1 MRDPSLDRTTQRQIA
16 QTFRTASLGLAI
28 AIGLGSLPVA
38 VNAAYK
44 DIVPA
49 KDIKGRSIVDF
60 VSSECGGCHNPKL
73 TGATGPNITMERL
86 RHGLKGAAAKKAGR
100 FTYPFS
106 EEAVFATVKAGR
118 AGTAMP
124 TWGSDAN
131 PIGVAL
137 TDGEI
142 KAIAHHV
149 YNEPPPKDFHW
160 GMADMMKT
168 LQDVKPSENG
178 KVTPAKNVDDL
189 LFVTERENFSVAV
202 INTKTQSVVAHLPA
216 GARAHGYTFSPD
228 GKYAYNLGR
237 DGWLYQY
244 DLKTLLATKK
254 VRLGLDARGI
264 AVSDNGK
271 YLLTGMYIPTQAVVV
286 DAITLKPL
294 KIIDTHHV
302 QDPDGDF
309 VDSRICSV
317 NDVDPNKVGPYFLM
331 ALKEGGQV
339 WRIDWSKPDF
349 PITKVKNVGKI
360 LHDGFLKPDNKT
372 FYLASQS
379 SNWVAAIDVASMKII
394 KKIKTGTKPHP
405 GEGAVWEVGGHEYA
419 ATPHIGEGKAVVWD
433 TKTNQIA
440 GAVLSDAPGLFI
452 RTTENMKYV
461 WFDSVFP
468 PKPNEI
474 TVFEKEPPFKLVKHI
489 NDGTQTVHPEPDT
502 DGKFVYVSDW
512 KENLVRVYDDES
524 LKLVKTIKG
533 IKTPTGIFAVHRRHE
548 TGGH

>member
-1 MRDPSLDRTTQRQIA
+1 MKMTE
-16 QTFRTASLGLAI
+16 QTRSGAGRLALAVALALGTGA
-28 AIGLGSLPVA
+28 AFA
-38 VNAAYK
+38 ATAYK
-44 DIVPA
+44 DIKPA
-49 KDIKGRSIVDF
+49 DNVNGRSVTEF

-86 RHGLKGAAAKKAGR
+86 RHGLKGKAAKKAGR
-100 FTYPFS
+100 YTYPMN
-106 EEAVFATVKAGR
+106 EEFIYQTIYHGR
-118 AGTAMP
+118 AGTSMP
-124 TWGSDAN
+124 KWSSAAN
-131 PIGVAL
+131 PIGKPL
-137 TDGEI
+137 TEGEI
-142 KAIAHHV
+142 KAIAQHI

-178 KVTPAKNVDDL
+178 KVTPAKDVDDL

-202 INTKTQSVVAHLPA
+202 IDTTKQAVVAHLPA

-237 DGWLYQY
+237 NGWLYKY
-244 DLKTLLATKK
+244 NLKTLLAEKK

-264 AVSDNGK
+264 AISDDGN
-271 YLLTGMYIPTQAVVV
+271 YVLTGMYIPTQAVIV
-286 DAITLKPL
+286 DAHSLKPL

-302 QDPDGDF
+302 KDPDGDF

-349 PITKVKNVGKI
+349 PVTKVANVGKI
-360 LHDGFLKPDNKT
+360 LHDGFLRPDNKV

-379 SNWVAAIDVASMKII
+379 SNWVAAIDVADMKII

-405 GEGAVWEVGGHEYA
+405 GEGAIWEEDGVEYA
-419 ATPHIGEGKAVVWD
+419 ATPHIGEGKVTVWRTD
-433 TKTNQIA
+433 TNEIVGTVKT
-440 GAVLSDAPGLFI
+440 GAPGLFI
-452 RTTENMKYV
+452 RANHKMKYV
-461 WFDSVFP
+461 WADSVFP
-468 PKPNEI
+468 PKPQEI
-474 TVFEKEPPFKLVKHI
+474 TVFERKPPFKVVKYI
-489 NDGTQTVHPEPDT
+489 DDGTQTVHPEPDK

-512 KENLVRVYDDES
+512 KENVVRVYDDET
-524 LKLVKTIKG
+524 LKLVKTIEG
-533 IKTPTGIFAVHRRHE
+533 IKTPTGIFGVNRRHE
-548 TGGH
+548 TEGH